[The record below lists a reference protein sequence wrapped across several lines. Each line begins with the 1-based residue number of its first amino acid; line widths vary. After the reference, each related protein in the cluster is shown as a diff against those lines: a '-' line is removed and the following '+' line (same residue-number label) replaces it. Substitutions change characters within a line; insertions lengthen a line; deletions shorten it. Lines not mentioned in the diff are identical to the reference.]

1 MTTTLKLATYNYGT
15 AVNTSFGQPNG
26 MTYAFAFSVLGVPVI
41 NLTTTPIITRTDWQ
55 GQQLLYATSR
65 TNLITWSQ
73 NFGSGHW
80 SAIGGLTITP
90 NAAIAPDGT
99 MTANKFT
106 DATTTGLFYT
116 NGGGVGS
123 ISAGTPL
130 YYEVWLQPGT
140 ITSAWI
146 QGAESIDGLALNLT
160 GAGSVTSNGSS
171 VTSAT
176 ITLIDG
182 WYKVQATILAWG
194 SSGDTLYV
202 GMGPIAGGYTGTG
215 TGTLFVWGAH
225 VSLTPGGYIPTTGA
239 AASVTDYALSNNLA
253 IFTNYNVPCANAQF
267 GTGNNSAATFTI
279 GTTQGVMPVIGYVGR
294 ADWQGGQHAN
304 LLSYSSALNNAV
316 WTNLNCTITIP
327 GNITD
332 PVGGYNAN
340 VFTESSDGSPQY
352 HGCNASRGIAGT
364 PECLSVYA
372 KAGTRTQI
380 SLQVGAVGSVFDLSG
395 GTVLSGSGVIQ
406 AVSNGWYRCSLAVT
420 NPANTNTLIFM
431 ASGGTSNYTG
441 NGSGYLYAFGAQMEY
456 GAAATS
462 FLPTTSSVNIS
473 WFGNQTQLFSTARKN
488 WCTYSASVGT
498 APWGLNY
505 TTNSIPGTVMDPSGG
520 MNANHLLDNTSNNV
534 HTTDQQNGFTAG
546 TIITQSVYAMAGEY
560 GWMIMNEGS
569 VVTATAYF
577 NLNAGTIG
585 AVQGT
590 DYSGNAPIA
599 SIMSVGN
606 GWYRCSL
613 TFACGATC
621 NHQFGPTTGNSV
633 YAYAGTGTSGIYV
646 WGAQQE
652 TGPVATGY
660 IATVASQSTI
670 TDYSQAGL
678 NITFGQTPPSGAG
691 LWWSGYYPGA
701 MPNGVAL
708 AWSGGYYAPVT
719 GYASGVTLDL
729 GMAQSQTAP
738 TSPTMSMDIATVSNQ
753 QQIVQDVAS
762 LIQTYQGEVYYDTS
776 VGIPWNTNVL
786 AQPYAPTLLKPMLQN
801 AALTVPG
808 VVQAQVLLTGYVN
821 SRIVS
826 GSINILDATGV
837 SLGLNF

>member
-55 GQQLLYATSR
+55 GQQLLYTAAR
-65 TNLITWSQ
+65 TNYLLYSQ
-73 NFGSGHW
+73 AQN
-80 SAIGGLTITP
+80 
-90 NAAIAPDGT
+90 
-99 MTANKFT
+99 
-106 DATTTGLFYT
+106 DAGYT
-116 NGGGVGS
+116 NNQITVTAGIGDPLGGTN
-123 ISAGTPL
+123 AFTL
-130 YYEVWLQPGT
+130 
-140 ITSAWI
+140 TS
-146 QGAESIDGLALNLT
+146 T
-160 GAGSVTSNGSS
+160 GAGASLFRGMATASGTYCTSVW
-171 VTSAT
+171 VRRR
-176 ITLIDG
+176 
-182 WYKVQATILAWG
+182 
-194 SSGDTLYV
+194 
-202 GMGPIAGGYTGTG
+202 TGTG
-215 TGTLFVWGAH
+215 NVGILKPDQSAYVTQAITASWQRFSVSSANYLGTTAYWGIQVFTSGDA
-225 VSLTPGGYIPTTGA
+225 VDVAFGQCEPGTTPTSYIPTTSA
-239 AASVTDYALSNNLA
+239 PASVTDYALSNNLA

-327 GNITD
+327 WNITD

-488 WCTYSASVGT
+488 WSTYSASVGT

-560 GWMIMNEGS
+560 GWMIMTEGS

-633 YAYAGTGTSGIYV
+633 YTYAGTGTSGIYV